1 MIIDGTPSSCRS
13 GNCSFTYESNA
24 TPTLNSVYPVEGQG
38 GNEITIYGSG
48 FCDDISEISVTVGK
62 SSCSIVSAN
71 ATQITCTL
79 ANHPAGYYD
88 ISVLIEG
95 KGMSVS
101 SNVSCFRYLLTVD
114 SVSPVSGGVGG
125 GSPLTIT
132 GNGFM
137 DYTPLSSDNLGEPFS
152 FLPWF
157 KYGLGVPSQ
166 ESARGLRLCPLY
178 RQMLLNDY
186 NASEIMESMENF
198 AAQRRMNQTQTMMMM
213 SDIFVEGEFAYDI
226 FMNHLLNL
234 YNRQPSSVLI
244 NEVPCII
251 TESTVLQLI
260 CVPLPTILPKAAN
273 ITVSVLSETA
283 TLLSSYETS
292 LSATPLITGTSPLV
306 GAVTGGTM
314 ITISGRNF
322 GASSSADVSVTIR
335 DSVCNVQFVN
345 DTVIECITSGSR
357 PSYAAVLV
365 KTPNGVA
372 VLESAYPEMASG
384 DDGMGIGMGMEHE
397 MVLFPIFRY
406 KLIVYA
412 DSAVAISGS
421 VFGGSEVTI
430 QGGIFAPGQ
439 TQVFVGRKMAEI
451 VEVTMDTITFQTPS
465 SSTTHYIELMR
476 SQFRGKYVHT

>member
-13 GNCSFTYESNA
+13 GNCSFSYENNA
-24 TPTLNSVYPVEGQG
+24 TPTLNSIYPLEGQG
-38 GNEITIYGSG
+38 GDEITIYGSG
-48 FCDDISEISVTVGK
+48 FCDDVSATSVTVGK

-114 SVSPVSGGVGG
+114 SVSPTSGGVGG

-137 DYTPLSSDNLGEPFS
+137 DYTPLSAGTLGDPFS
-152 FLPWF
+152 YLPWF

-166 ESARGLRLCPLY
+166 ESVRGLRLCPLY
-178 RQMLLNDY
+178 RETLLNDY
-186 NASEIMESMENF
+186 NASEIMESVGNF
-198 AAQRRMNQTQTMMMM
+198 AAQRRMNNTETRDMMMMM
-213 SDIFVEGEFAYDI
+213 SNIFVNGEFSYDI
-226 FMNHLLNL
+226 FIEHLRNY

-244 NEVPCII
+244 DRVPCII
-251 TESTVLQLI
+251 TESTVLSLT
-260 CVPLPTILPKAAN
+260 CVPVPTTLPSAAN
-273 ITVSVLSETA
+273 ITVSVLSETE
-283 TLLSSYETS
+283 TIQSSYETS
-292 LSATPLITGTSPLV
+292 LSATPLITGAYPLV

-322 GASSSADVSVTIR
+322 GASSSSDVSVTIG
-335 DSVCNVQFVN
+335 DSVCDVQVAN
-345 DTVIECITSGSR
+345 DTLIECATSGSK

-365 KTPNGVA
+365 STPNGVA
-372 VLESAYPEMASG
+372 VLESEMASG
-384 DDGMGIGMGMEHE
+384 DESAGLGMEME
-397 MVLFPIFRY
+397 QMVLFPIFQY
-406 KLIVYA
+406 KLVVYA
-412 DSAVAISGS
+412 DSAVASSGS

-430 QGGIFAPGQ
+430 EGGIFAPGQ
-439 TQVFVGRKMAEI
+439 TQVFVGRNMAEI
-451 VEVTMDTITFQTPS
+451 VNVTMDTITFRTPS

-476 SQFRGKYVHT
+476 SQFRGRY